1 MTVPQR
7 MNFFV
12 GGQDA
17 HPFYSNR
24 HIGKDR
30 NKLMNRSLTPRSI
43 NGLIR
48 LLCNYHRS
56 QVTGQLLYIKS
67 GGIGINITHS
77 QDTAVP

>member
-1 MTVPQR
+1 MPVPQR

-12 GGQDA
+12 GGQDV

-30 NKLMNRSLTPRSI
+30 NKLMDRALTPRSI

-48 LLCNYHRS
+48 YYVTITGQLS
-56 QVTGQLLYIKS
+56 TVTGQLS
-67 GGIGINITHS
+67 
-77 QDTAVP
+77 TAIYQVRWHRN